1 MEIQF
6 HLEITALYVI
16 LFRAPLGRTWQKFLP
31 GYLEF
36 LFNTPSE
43 FIRSVD
49 SNGVKKSL
57 FMVSFHIKLAALNDL
72 IKNTFNL

>member
-1 MEIQF
+1 MEGQF
-6 HLEITALYVI
+6 HLRITALYVI

-36 LFNTPSE
+36 LLNTPSE
-43 FIRSVD
+43 SIRSVD
-49 SNGVKKSL
+49 SSNVKKYRL
-57 FMVSFHIKLAALNDL
+57 IVSFHFKLAGLNDL

>member
-1 MEIQF
+1 MGDFIQVNLQNRGDQNSF
-6 HLEITALYVI
+6 II
-16 LFRAPLGRTWQKFLP
+16 LP
-31 GYLEF
+31 EF